1 MILAF
6 LIGAGFQSFQGR
18 KKTTGTFKKAA
29 SIREQVYKGV
39 VIYLLFKIGFS
50 GGKALTT
57 EGFNE
62 VFITSL
68 IAIIASI
75 LWTLFLLK
83 VLKKWS
89 SFSELSQI
97 SIATHFGSVSVG
109 TFIAGIA
116 FLQALGVEVSGSVAI
131 WLALMELPAIFI
143 GMWKLQIKWNQVL
156 RIIKDDR
163 SLVVLVL
170 SIFIGIFGSNLIPH
184 LVNEFLFETLFIP
197 IIAYFLFEMGSKA
210 SSSFKKIKKK
220 LGAIFFIGIA
230 IPTLGGIVGVSIGQ
244 ILGYTQGQQFIMA
257 ILMASASYVLA
268 PISMQE
274 ILKSIYK
281 PSSEEIKDIVATSMA
296 LSVGVTLPFNILI
309 GFELYSYLISVMTL
323 FPILA
328 GSGIIIP
335 LGLYLAAIK
344 K

>member
-18 KKTTGTFKKAA
+18 KKTTETSKKAA
-29 SIREQVYKGV
+29 FIREQVYRCV

-50 GGKALTT
+50 GGKALTI

-109 TFIAGIA
+109 TFIASLA
-116 FLQALGVEVSGSVAI
+116 FLKALGVEVSGSVAI

-143 GMWKLQIKWNQVL
+143 GMWKLQIKWRHVL
-156 RIIKDDR
+156 GIIKDDW
-163 SLVVLVL
+163 SLLVLVL
-170 SIFIGIFGSNLIPH
+170 SIFVGIFGSPLLPSS
-184 LVNEFLFETLFIP
+184 LDQFLFQTLFTP
-197 IIAYFLFEMGSKA
+197 LIAYFLFEMGRKA
-210 SSSFKKIKKK
+210 SSSFKKIKKN
-220 LGAIFFIGIA
+220 LGAVFFIGIA
-230 IPTLGGIVGVSIGQ
+230 IPILGGIVGVSIGHMF
-244 ILGYTQGQQFIMA
+244 GYSEGQQFIMA
-257 ILMASASYVLA
+257 VLMASASYVLA

-274 ILKSIYK
+274 ILKSIYH
-281 PSSEEIKDIVATSMA
+281 PSSEEIKDIVSTSMA

-309 GFELYSYLISVMTL
+309 GFELYFHLISVMTL

-328 GSGIIIP
+328 WSGIIIP
-335 LGLYLAAIK
+335 LGLYLAAVK